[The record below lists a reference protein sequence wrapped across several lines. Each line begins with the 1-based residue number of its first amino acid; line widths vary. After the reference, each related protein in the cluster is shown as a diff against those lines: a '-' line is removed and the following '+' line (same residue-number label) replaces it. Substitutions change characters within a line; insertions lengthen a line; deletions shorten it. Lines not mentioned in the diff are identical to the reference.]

1 MTHSSPIRT
10 TRLELLAATLEHVRT
25 EIEAPERLSSLL
37 GATVSPDWPPG
48 EYDADAMEFF
58 RERLEQGGP
67 AVVGWY
73 GWYAIRREDGDVP
86 ATLVGAA
93 GYLGPSDDQGR
104 VEIGYSILPAW
115 QAQGYAT
122 EITEALV
129 SRALADI
136 DVRVVLAHTQE
147 HNHASIRVLQ
157 RCGFVLEG
165 EGSEPGSLRFE
176 LARVHGDPRGL

>member
-10 TRLELLAATLEHVRT
+10 ARLELVAATLEHVLT

-48 EYDADAMEFF
+48 EYDAAAMEFF

-73 GWYAIRREDGDVP
+73 GWYAIQRADGGLP
-86 ATLVGAA
+86 AALVGAA
-93 GYLGPSDDQGR
+93 GYLGPPDDQGR

-122 EITEALV
+122 EITKALV
-129 SRALADI
+129 DRALATG
-136 DVRVVLAHTQE
+136 VRLVLSHTQAN
-147 HNHASIRVLQ
+147 NHGSIKVLE
-157 RCGFVLEG
+157 RCGFARTG

-176 LARVHGDPRGL
+176 FLPQIMLQEPAR